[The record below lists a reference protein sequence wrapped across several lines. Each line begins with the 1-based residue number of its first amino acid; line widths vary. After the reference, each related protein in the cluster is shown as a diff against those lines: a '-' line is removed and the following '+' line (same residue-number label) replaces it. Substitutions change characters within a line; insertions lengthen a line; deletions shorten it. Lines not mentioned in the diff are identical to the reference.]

1 LIINFFDID
10 LVPAYKNLKKEKEA
24 LESTVRVL
32 SSSTVT
38 AESTTTEN
46 ETNLNTKEVT
56 TSLYLVHFIHF
67 VNIEHGIWQ

>member
-1 LIINFFDID
+1 MNFFDID

-32 SSSTVT
+32 SSSTIT

-46 ETNLNTKEVT
+46 ETNLNTKEVR
-56 TSLYLVHFIHF
+56 TSLYLVNFIHF
-67 VNIEHGIWQ
+67 VNIEH

>member
-38 AESTTTEN
+38 ADSTTTEN

-56 TSLYLVHFIHF
+56 TSLDLVNFIHF
-67 VNIEHGIWQ
+67 VNIEHGIW